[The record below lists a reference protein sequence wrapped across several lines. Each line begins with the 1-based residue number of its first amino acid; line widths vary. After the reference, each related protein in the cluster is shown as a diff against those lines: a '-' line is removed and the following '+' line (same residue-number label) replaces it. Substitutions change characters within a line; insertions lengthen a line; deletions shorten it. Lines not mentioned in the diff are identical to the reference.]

1 MPLPSLKLR
10 LLNSKLAGNAHFEL
24 AQADVP
30 ADLDFTNSQLL
41 SFHTESGTFLVCF
54 VFMWPVFLSLFLI
67 ERSFLTRYLRFRFP
81 SRLLNLFLP
90 WCARQRRGSL
100 AFFSLADLLQLAIL
114 INIIIEIGANSIEIG
129 RT

>member
-1 MPLPSLKLR
+1 MGLPAL
-10 LLNSKLAGNAHFEL
+10 F
-24 AQADVP
+24 
-30 ADLDFTNSQLL
+30 LDALP
-41 SFHTESGTFLVCF
+41 FLI
-54 VFMWPVFLSLFLI
+54 LSLGM
-67 ERSFLTRYLRFRFP
+67 LRFRFP

-90 WCARQRRGSL
+90 WCARQQRGSL